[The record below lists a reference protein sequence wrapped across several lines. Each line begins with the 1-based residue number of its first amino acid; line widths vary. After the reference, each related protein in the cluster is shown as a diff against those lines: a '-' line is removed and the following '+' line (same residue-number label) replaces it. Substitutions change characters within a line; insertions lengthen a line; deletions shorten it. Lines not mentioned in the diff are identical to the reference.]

1 MLRKADIA
9 EFMLHMIKELKTN
22 HKLLSIQAANA
33 PWDYYSWDLEKRA
46 KFLGAPSFKSLTKT
60 MIMEN
65 YVYREENSSDPNYP
79 RFVVIIVQYC
89 KTISS

>member
-9 EFMLHMIKELKTN
+9 EFMLYMINQLKIN

-33 PWDYYSWDLEKRA
+33 PWNYYSWDLEKRA
-46 KFLGAPSFKSLTKT
+46 KFLGAPSAQSLTKT

-65 YVYREENSSDPNYP
+65 FVYREENSSDPYYP

>member
-1 MLRKADIA
+1 MLRKADII
-9 EFMLHMIKELKTN
+9 EFMLHMIKELKKN

-33 PWDYYSWDLEKRA
+33 PWYYYSWDLEKRA

-65 YVYREENSSDPNYP
+65 YVYREENSSDPHYP